1 MRFPV
6 SQGPMHIHNMLG
18 VGLSRVLG
26 GAWMVLL
33 KAFPLNL
40 LIASISSFLSISS
53 NLCRK
58 NKLDRVEFHVPF

>member
-6 SQGPMHIHNMLG
+6 SQGPVHIHNTLG
-18 VGLSRVLG
+18 VGLLRVLG

-53 NLCRK
+53 NLCHR
-58 NKLDRVEFHVPF
+58 NKLNRVEFHVSF